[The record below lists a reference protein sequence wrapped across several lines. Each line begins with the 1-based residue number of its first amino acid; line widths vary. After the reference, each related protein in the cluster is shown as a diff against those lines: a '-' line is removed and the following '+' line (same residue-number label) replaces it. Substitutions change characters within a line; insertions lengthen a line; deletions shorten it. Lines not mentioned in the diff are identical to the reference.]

1 MLVAGAL
8 VDSFGNGLFLAA
20 STLYFVGVLR
30 FPAAQVATTLS
41 VAAIFGL
48 LSPLPLGH
56 VADRW
61 GVVRTYVALMC
72 LRGAGFA
79 AYALIHGFAGYAV
92 LTCALLAAER
102 ACSPLLQVIVSGVAG
117 QEERT
122 RTLASIRAV
131 RNAGLTGGLLVA
143 GLVLGLHVTAA
154 FRAVFLV
161 DAVSFLVIAW
171 MALWAVRASDGIPTA
186 PAADV
191 RSGAAPYRD
200 PRFMVFTVSNGVL
213 SLFDSLIVVLL
224 PIWVVQRTELPHAWL
239 SLLLAVNTVLTV
251 LLQAWVHRFATSV
264 DGSVRL
270 LRATAL
276 SLVVGCGL
284 FAVAERV
291 PVWVCLVC
299 TIGAVVAVTVGENL
313 QSVAGWELSYVL
325 SPAAARARY
334 LATFSM
340 GMTAQRIVGPTLL
353 VSALLPLGSW
363 AWVVLAALFAA
374 ASVGA
379 VWSGR
384 PVAGPVAEGTPA
396 DGPVVVAVP
405 ADGRAAEG
413 APADGAA
420 PAGGGRAAAE
430 RAASHPK

>member
-239 SLLLAVNTVLTV
+239 SSCSPSTPSSRSCSRRGCTASRRASTAPCGCCGPRRCRWWSAAGCSPSPSGCRCGS
-251 LLQAWVHRFATSV
+251 AW
-264 DGSVRL
+264 
-270 LRATAL
+270 
-276 SLVVGCGL
+276 C
-284 FAVAERV
+284 
-291 PVWVCLVC
+291 
-299 TIGAVVAVTVGENL
+299 
-313 QSVAGWELSYVL
+313 
-325 SPAAARARY
+325 ARSARWW
-334 LATFSM
+334 
-340 GMTAQRIVGPTLL
+340 R
-353 VSALLPLGSW
+353 
-363 AWVVLAALFAA
+363 
-374 ASVGA
+374 
-379 VWSGR
+379 
-384 PVAGPVAEGTPA
+384 
-396 DGPVVVAVP
+396 
-405 ADGRAAEG
+405 
-413 APADGAA
+413 
-420 PAGGGRAAAE
+420 
-430 RAASHPK
+430 